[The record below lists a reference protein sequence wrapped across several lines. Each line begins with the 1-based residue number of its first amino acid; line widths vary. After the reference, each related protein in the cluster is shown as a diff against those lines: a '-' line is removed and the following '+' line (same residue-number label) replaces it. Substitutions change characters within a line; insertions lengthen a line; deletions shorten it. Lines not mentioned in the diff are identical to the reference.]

1 MSNTSEEVETEEI
14 EVEIEDIASEE
25 PAKEAA
31 PEPEVSVQEEPE
43 PQQVEAAEESEELND
58 YSKGVQKRIKKLTD
72 KYRKEE
78 RDKQEALRLS
88 SQLMEENKKMKD
100 RLRLLDRGYVQE
112 YGNRLNI
119 EMNSAK
125 IQYKDAADRG
135 DSDKML
141 EAQEKL
147 SRLNNEMERHRQA
160 KARVERE
167 AKQPQQPPLQPGQ
180 PVAQAQPAPQPQQQA
195 PQPDPKAV
203 AWAEKNEWFG
213 TDRLLTSATYAIH
226 ATLVEDEGFDPN
238 GDEYYT
244 EIDRR
249 LRSEFP
255 NKFQTVKKSGSGAPV
270 ASGNSSASRST
281 KQGRRSVKLTHSQ
294 VAIAKKL
301 GVPLEEYA
309 KFVKD

>member
-1 MSNTSEEVETEEI
+1 MST
-14 EVEIEDIASEE
+14 
-25 PAKEAA
+25 AK
-31 PEPEVSVQEEPE
+31 
-43 PQQVEAAEESEELND
+43 L
-58 YSKGVQKRIKKLTD
+58 
-72 KYRKEE
+72 
-78 RDKQEALRLS
+78 
-88 SQLMEENKKMKD
+88 
-100 RLRLLDRGYVQE
+100 
-112 YGNRLNI
+112 
-119 EMNSAK
+119 
-125 IQYKDAADRG
+125 QYKDAADRG

-147 SRLNNEMERHRQA
+147 SRLNNEMDRHRQA

-167 AKQPQQPPLQPGQ
+167 AKAPQQPPLQPGQ
-180 PVAQAQPAPQPQQQA
+180 PIPQQQQQQQQQAA

-238 GDEYYT
+238 GDEYYS

>member
-25 PAKEAA
+25 PAKEAV

-43 PQQVEAAEESEELND
+43 PEQVEAAGESEELDD

-112 YGNRLNI
+112 YGNRLSI

-125 IQYKDAADRG
+125 IQYKDAA
-135 DSDKML
+135 

>member
-1 MSNTSEEVETEEI
+1 MSNTSDEVQEEI
-14 EVEIEDIASEE
+14 EVEIEDSATEEAEVVEEAQEE
-25 PAKEAA
+25 PA
-31 PEPEVSVQEEPE
+31 P
-43 PQQVEAAEESEELND
+43 QVEAGSEDELVD
-58 YSKGVQKRIKKLTD
+58 YSKNVQNRIKKLTD

-119 EMNSAK
+119 EMASARLA
-125 IQYKDAADRG
+125 YKDAAERG
-135 DSDKML
+135 DSEQQL

-147 SRLNNEMERHRQA
+147 SRLAAEMDRHRQA
-160 KARVERE
+160 KARVDRE
-167 AKQPQQPPLQPGQ
+167 SKQPAQQAAPVVPPP
-180 PVAQAQPAPQPQQQA
+180 PPAPT
-195 PQPDPKAV
+195 PDPKAE
-203 AWAEKNEWFG
+203 AWAQKNEWFG
-213 TDRLLTSATYAIH
+213 TDRMLTSATYAIH
-226 ATLVEDEGFDPN
+226 ATLIEDEGFDPSS
-238 GDEYYT
+238 DEYYT

-249 LRSEFP
+249 LRAEFP
-255 NKFQTVKKSGSGAPV
+255 HKFSTPKKSGERSQVVSA
-270 ASGNSSASRST
+270 ASSASRST
-281 KQGRRSVKLTHSQ
+281 KPGRRSVKLTHSQ

>member
-1 MSNTSEEVETEEI
+1 MSNISETETEEI
-14 EVEIEDIASEE
+14 EIEIEDEVSEE
-25 PAKEAA
+25 SSQESYTLPD
-31 PEPEVSVQEEPE
+31 PEPEPAQEASD
-43 PQQVEAAEESEELND
+43 EASGNGEELDD

-78 RDKQEALRLS
+78 RDKQEALSLS
-88 SQLMEENKKMKD
+88 AKLMDENKTMKD

-112 YGNRLNI
+112 YGNRLNV
-119 EMNSAK
+119 EMGSAK
-125 IQYKDAADRG
+125 AAYKDAADRG

-147 SRLNNEMERHRQA
+147 SRLNNELDRHRQA
-160 KARVERE
+160 KARVDRE
-167 AKQPQQPPLQPGQ
+167 AKQPQQAPLQ
-180 PVAQAQPAPQPQQQA
+180 QAQPAPQQVQQQA
-195 PQPDPKAV
+195 QQQAQPDPKAV
-203 AWAEKNEWFG
+203 SWAEKNEWFG
-213 TDRLLTSATYAIH
+213 ADRLLTSATYAIH

-255 NKFQTVKKSGSGAPV
+255 NKFKTAKRTGSGVPV
-270 ASGNSSASRST
+270 ASGHSSASRST

>member
-1 MSNTSEEVETEEI
+1 MSNMSEEI
-14 EVEIEDIASEE
+14 EEDIEIEIEDTSAPDGTEAIDVGGSDRVEVSEE
-25 PAKEAA
+25 PETDDGG
-31 PEPEVSVQEEPE
+31 ED
-43 PQQVEAAEESEELND
+43 ELTD

-88 SQLMEENKKMKD
+88 SQLMGENKTMKD
-100 RLRLLDRGYVQE
+100 RLKLLDRGYVQE
-112 YGNRLNI
+112 YGNRLGI
-119 EMNSAK
+119 EMSSAK
-125 IQYKDAADRG
+125 IAYKDAADRG

-147 SRLNNEMERHRQA
+147 SRLNTEMERHRQA

-167 AKQPQQPPLQPGQ
+167 AKAP
-180 PVAQAQPAPQPQQQA
+180 AQPAPQVQQQQVQQQA
-195 PQPDPKAV
+195 PAPKPDPKAE

-213 TDRLLTSATYAIH
+213 SDRMLTSATYAIH
-226 ATLVEDEGFDPN
+226 AQLIEDEGFDPES
-238 GDEYYT
+238 DEYYT
-244 EIDRR
+244 QIDRR
-249 LRSEFP
+249 LRTEFP
-255 NKFQTVKKSGSGAPV
+255 HKFPANKRTGERSQV
-270 ASGNSSASRST
+270 ASAASSASRST
-281 KQGRRSVKLTHSQ
+281 KSGRRSVKLSPSQ